1 MRHAHAELV
10 FALAARLGRTAAEVE
25 ALSAREVRGWLA
37 HFRRAAHAADQAAR
51 GEADDGALDLRAVDR
66 ATLRAAFHH

>member
-1 MRHAHAELV
+1 MRRAHAELV

-25 ALSAREVRGWLA
+25 GFTLREVRGWLA
-37 HFRRAAHAADQAAR
+37 HFRRAAHAAAQAAR
-51 GEADDGALDLRAVDR
+51 GQDDAGAIDIASADR